1 MYYNYKRGCDKLKTR
16 IISAIVALIIFVP
29 LIILGGWFIK
39 IGVAVLAIL
48 GMKEFLD
55 LPNKGKRPIYVDIIF
70 YALVLILTLMN
81 ERRTMYYLLTFLIP
95 SLIVIFCND
104 NKKYNADDS
113 FKLSGMCLLIG
124 VVFHEFILIRESNIM
139 LLIYLFLITIS
150 TDTFAQ
156 FGGMLIGKHK
166 LAPKISP
173 KKTWEGSITGGIF
186 GTLIPTVFYYLTINS
201 NANIFGLVLITFL
214 LSCLGQLG
222 DLFFSCIKR
231 NHDIKDFSNIMPGHG
246 GVLDRL
252 DSIIFAII
260 GYILLS
266 GII

>member
-1 MYYNYKRGCDKLKTR
+1 MGR
-16 IISAIVALIIFVP
+16 
-29 LIILGGWFIK
+29 
-39 IGVAVLAIL
+39 
-48 GMKEFLD
+48 
-55 LPNKGKRPIYVDIIF
+55 
-70 YALVLILTLMN
+70 
-81 ERRTMYYLLTFLIP
+81 
-95 SLIVIFCND
+95 
-104 NKKYNADDS
+104 KYN
-113 FKLSGMCLLIG
+113 
-124 VVFHEFILIRESNIM
+124 RWN
-139 LLIYLFLITIS
+139 
-150 TDTFAQ
+150 
-156 FGGMLIGKHK
+156 
-166 LAPKISP
+166 
-173 KKTWEGSITGGIF
+173 F

-231 NHDIKDFSNIMPGHG
+231 NCDIKDFSNIMPGHG